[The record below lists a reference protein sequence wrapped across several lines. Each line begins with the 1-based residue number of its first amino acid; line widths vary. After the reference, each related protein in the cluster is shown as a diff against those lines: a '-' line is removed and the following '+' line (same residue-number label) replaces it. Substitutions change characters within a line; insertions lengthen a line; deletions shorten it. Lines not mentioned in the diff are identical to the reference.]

1 MTALR
6 IDTEIDLL
14 DLDRWARDGVPFD
27 WFARLRAE
35 APVWRH
41 PSPNGGPGFWVVS
54 SHEHVTAL
62 GRCPHALSSDGA
74 NGGVSGLGPGDELQ
88 DAQDWVASGLPVG
101 MDVFGGDTAMLL
113 TLDPP
118 EHTTYRKIVN
128 KGFTPRRVALLE
140 ERIRS
145 LTASLLDAASA
156 GGGAA
161 VCDFTTE
168 VAMPLPMRV
177 IGEMIGAPVE
187 IHDDLQRWSNE
198 AVAGTDPEYAPD
210 ASDMPQLFAAMS
222 LFQSFQG
229 IRDAHEAEPQDDLT
243 TVLLEAEVDG
253 ESLSPTRFKM
263 FLFLLALAGNETTRN
278 AISHGVLALAENP
291 DEWRRLR
298 DDPSLIPA
306 AVEEV
311 VRWASPVLY
320 FRRNALSAMDV
331 AGVTVEPG
339 DIVSLWYVSAN
350 RDEAVFD
357 DPMRFDVRRTP
368 NEHVAFGGGGPHYC
382 LGASLARLEVRVML
396 EELFA
401 RYASIEPAGEPALLR
416 SNFIRGIKHLPI
428 RLVPG

>member
-1 MTALR
+1 MNAV
-6 IDTEIDLL
+6 DVDIDLL
-14 DLDRWARDGVPFD
+14 DLDRWARDGVPHE

-41 PSPNGGPGFWVVS
+41 PSPGGNGPGFWVVAS
-54 SHEHVTAL
+54 YDDVAAL
-62 GRCPHALSSDGA
+62 GRCPHALSSDGS

-88 DAQDWVASGLPVG
+88 DAQDRVAARMPPG

-128 KGFTPRRVALLE
+128 KGFTPRRITVLD

-145 LTASLLDAASA
+145 LSGSLLDAASD
-156 GGGAA
+156 GGDA
-161 VCDFTTE
+161 CDFTTE

-177 IGEMIGAPVE
+177 IGEMIGAPEE

-210 ASDMPQLFAAMS
+210 ASEMPQLFAAMS

-229 IRDAHEAEPQDDLT
+229 IRDSHESAPADDLT
-243 TVLLEAEVDG
+243 TVLLDAEVDG

-278 AISHGVLALAENP
+278 AISHGVLAFAEHP
-291 DEWRRLR
+291 EQWERLR
-298 DDPSLIPA
+298 EDPSLLPT

-311 VRWASPVLY
+311 LRWASPVLY
-320 FRRNALSAMDV
+320 FRRNAV
-331 AGVTVEPG
+331 AEMEAGGATIAPG

-350 RDEAVFD
+350 RDEAHFH
-357 DPMRFDVRRTP
+357 DPFRFDVGRAP
-368 NEHVAFGGGGPHYC
+368 NEHIAFGGGGPHFC

-396 EELFA
+396 EELVA
-401 RYASIEPAGEPALLR
+401 RYRAIELAGPVSLLR
-416 SNFIRGIKHLPI
+416 SNFIRGIKHLPV
-428 RLVPG
+428 RLHRA

>member
-1 MTALR
+1 MR
-6 IDTEIDLL
+6 VDTDIDLL
-14 DLDRWARDGVPFD
+14 DLDRWAREGVPFD

-41 PSPNGGPGFWVVS
+41 PSPGDGPGFWVVS
-54 SHEHVTAL
+54 SYDQVQAL
-62 GRCPHALSSDGA
+62 GRCPHALSSAGA
-74 NGGVSGLGPGDELQ
+74 NGGVSGLGPGDEMQ
-88 DAQDWVASGLPVG
+88 DAQDRVAMGLPPG

-140 ERIRS
+140 DRIRS
-145 LTASLLDAASA
+145 LTASLLDAVSA
-156 GGGAA
+156 GDGS
-161 VCDFTTE
+161 CDFTTQ

-187 IHDDLQRWSNE
+187 IHNDLQRWSNE
-198 AVAGTDPEYAPD
+198 AVTGTDPEYAPD
-210 ASDMPQLFAAMS
+210 ATEMPQLFAAMS

-229 IRDAHEAEPQDDLT
+229 IRDAHEAEPHDDLT

-253 ESLSPTRFKM
+253 EKLSPTRFKM

-278 AISHGVLALAENP
+278 AISHGVLALADNP
-291 DEWRRLR
+291 DEWQRLR
-298 DDPSLIPA
+298 DDPALIPT

-311 VRWASPVLY
+311 LRWASPVLY
-320 FRRNALSAMDV
+320 FRRNAVEPMET
-331 AGVTVEPG
+331 AGVTIEPG

-350 RDEAVFD
+350 RDEAHFD
-357 DPMRFDVRRTP
+357 DPMRFDVGRTP
-368 NEHVAFGGGGPHYC
+368 NEHIAFGGGGPHYC

-396 EELFA
+396 EELVA
-401 RYASIEPAGEPALLR
+401 RYARIERAGDVSLLR
-416 SNFIRGIKHLPI
+416 SNFIRGIKHLPV
-428 RLVPG
+428 RLLPG